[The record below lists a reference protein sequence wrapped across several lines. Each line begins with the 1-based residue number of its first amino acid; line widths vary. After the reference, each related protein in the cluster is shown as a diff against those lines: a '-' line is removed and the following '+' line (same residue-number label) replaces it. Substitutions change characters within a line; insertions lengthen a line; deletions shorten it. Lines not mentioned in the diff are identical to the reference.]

1 MLPLIGLIIAA
12 YAVTRLLQV
21 PIEHSDSPSRWV
33 ILLLIS
39 IGGILGILALAGML
53 FLSGMDTAIKTV
65 R

>member
-21 PIEHSDSPSRWV
+21 PIEHSESQSRW
-33 ILLLIS
+33 IMLLLIS
-39 IGGILGILALAGML
+39 IGGILAILALAGML
-53 FLSGMDTAIKTV
+53 FLSGVDSAVKSV

>member
-12 YAVTRLLQV
+12 YSVTRLLQV
-21 PIEHSDSPSRWV
+21 PIEHSESKNRWV
-33 ILLLIS
+33 LLLLIS

-53 FLSGMDTAIKTV
+53 FLSGVDSAIQTV

>member
-53 FLSGMDTAIKTV
+53 FLSGVDTAIKTV